1 MDLGRP
7 QTIFMSH
14 TYLQFEFGTDEE
26 KAQEACHK
34 LDIWKQTAR
43 LDKKLLYKLEREEDS
58 GAESS
63 AEPEKAGKAEKT
75 ETAEKA
81 AQSEK
86 GKSKGKAKSSAGQI
100 EKAATAGAKT
110 EKTAAP
116 AANLTLIVRL
126 YFSSH
131 EKLSEQRWMDRI
143 PSEEPFKSASPKIIR
158 KGDAEFEQA
167 DEQFTDQE
175 LGSKRAR

>member
-14 TYLQFEFGTDEE
+14 TYLQFAFGTDEE

-58 GAESS
+58 AAEAS
-63 AEPEKAGKAEKT
+63 AEQEKGGKGEKAEK
-75 ETAEKA
+75 AP
-81 AQSEK
+81 QPEK
-86 GKSKGKAKSSAGQI
+86 GKSKGKAKTGAAQI
-100 EKAATAGAKT
+100 EKAATASAKT

-116 AANLTLIVRL
+116 AAKLTLIVRL

-143 PSEEPFKSASPKIIR
+143 PSEEPFKSASPKIIH
-158 KGDAEFEQA
+158 KGDVEFEQA

>member
-1 MDLGRP
+1 MDLGWP

-14 TYLQFEFGTDEE
+14 TYLQFAFGTNEE

-58 GAESS
+58 AAKAP
-63 AEPEKAGKAEKT
+63 AEPGKAEKT
-75 ETAEKA
+75 EKSEKA
-81 AQSEK
+81 PQPEK
-86 GKSKGKAKSSAGQI
+86 GKGKGKAKSSAAPI
-100 EKAATAGAKT
+100 EKTATTSVKT

-116 AANLTLIVRL
+116 AAKLTLFVRL

-143 PSEEPFKSASPKIIR
+143 PSEEPFKSASPKIIH
-158 KGDAEFEQA
+158 KGDAAFEQA
-167 DEQFTDQE
+167 DEQFTDEE